1 MIGIV
6 VALKKEIE
14 PFLETLEDVHRKK
27 ISGCTIWEGFSRH
40 IPVRVAVSGVG
51 AGIVP
56 EALEGCKG
64 IVSTGFCGALKPD
77 MAWGDLILSSEVTYA
92 GKELLERIIDPQNAS
107 SPFDGAGLFRLPLA
121 DRVRE
126 LLHETAGREGIG
138 FHVGRSLTCQRV
150 IQNEVMKR
158 KLERHFDA
166 LSVDMEDYLRVGYA
180 RRVRIEALCVRA
192 VLDELGDEV
201 PSFRGGV
208 KLRGAVTLYRRIPRA
223 QRSVALLLERVVPL
237 LADTMEIV

>member
-6 VALKKEIE
+6 VSLKKEIE
-14 PFLETLEDVHRKK
+14 PLLEALEGVHRKK
-27 ISGCTIWEGFSRH
+27 IFGCTIWDGFFRH
-40 IPVRVAVSGVG
+40 IPLRAVVTGVG
-51 AGIVP
+51 AEIAP
-56 EALEGCKG
+56 EALEGCRG

-77 MAWGDLILSSEVTYA
+77 MAWGDLVLSSEVTYA
-92 GKELLERIIDPQNAS
+92 GKELLERILDPQNAS
-107 SPFDGAGLFRLPLA
+107 GPFDGAGLFRLSLA
-121 DRVRE
+121 DQVRE
-126 LLHETAGREGIG
+126 HLLETARQEGIG
-138 FHVGRSLTCQRV
+138 FHEGRSLTCARV
-150 IQNEVMKR
+150 IQNEAQKR

-166 LSVDMEDYLRVGYA
+166 LSVDMEDYLRVGCA
-180 RRVRIEALCVRA
+180 RRVRIEALCARA

-208 KLRGAVTLYRRIPRA
+208 KLRGAVTLYRRIPHA